1 MSAVRA
7 ACFTLATLVLTSN
20 ALAAGPTPADR
31 EAARALATRGYELFE
46 SKDYAH
52 AIESFEKAESRIHA
66 PPHLLYIARSQAKL
80 GKLLAAKVTY
90 TQILAEKLPDGAPMP
105 FRDAQMSAKSELGEV
120 EVLIP
125 SIELTLAGT
134 GAAGATVRLDEKPFP
149 ASAMGQNY
157 PADPGLHTFVVTV
170 AGSAPIERT
179 VAVKADGVT
188 EHVSIDVDGAPPRG
202 VAPIVVA
209 FTLGG
214 LALGA
219 GGATL
224 GLFFGKTPPSNALR
238 IASIAS
244 FAAGGLGV
252 GVGIVL
258 VASRPSAA
266 TSSKPPAPAGPQIT
280 ATVGP
285 GSIGLVGTF

>member
-7 ACFTLATLVLTSN
+7 ACFCLATLALTSQ
-20 ALAAGPTPADR
+20 ALAAAPTPADR

-46 SKDYAH
+46 SKDYTH

-80 GKLLAAKVTY
+80 GKLLAAKGTY
-90 TQILAEKLPDGAPMP
+90 TRILGEKLPDGAPMP
-105 FRDAQMSAKSELGEV
+105 FRDAQTSARSELGEV
-120 EVLIP
+120 DVLIP
-125 SIELTLAGT
+125 SIELTLTGA
-134 GAAGATVRLDEKPFP
+134 GAAGASIQLDDQPFP
-149 ASAMGQNY
+149 ASAIGQNY

-170 AGSAPIERT
+170 VGGAPIERV
-179 VAVKADGVT
+179 VAVKGDGVT
-188 EHVSIDVDGAPPRG
+188 EHVSIDLDRG
-202 VAPIVVA
+202 PSRSAAPIVVA

-224 GLFFGKTPPSNALR
+224 GLSFGTTTHANGLR

-244 FAAGGLGV
+244 FAAGALGV

-258 VASRPSAA
+258 VASRPGAA
-266 TSSKPPAPAGPQIT
+266 SSSKPAAPAGPQIT

-285 GSIGLVGTF
+285 GSIGIVGAF

>member
-7 ACFTLATLVLTSN
+7 AGFTLAALVLTSP

-66 PPHLLYIARSQAKL
+66 PPHWLYIARSQAKL
-80 GKLLAAKVTY
+80 GKLLAAKETY
-90 TQILAEKLPDGAPMP
+90 QRIVAEKLPDGSPMP
-105 FRDAQMSAKSELGEV
+105 FRDAQNSAKSELGEV
-120 EVLIP
+120 NVLIP
-125 SIELTLAGT
+125 SIELTLGGL
-134 GAAGATVRLDEKPFP
+134 GAASATVRLDDQPFP
-149 ASAMGQNY
+149 ASAIGQNY
-157 PADPGLHTFVVTV
+157 PADPGLHTFVVTFP
-170 AGSAPIERT
+170 GSAPIERT

-188 EHVSIDVDGAPPRG
+188 EHVNIALDDAPSRSK
-202 VAPIVVA
+202 APIIVA

-224 GLFFGKTPPSNALR
+224 GIYSSQTPGSNALR

-252 GVGIVL
+252 GVGVVL
-258 VASRPSAA
+258 LAVRPSSAAA
-266 TSSKPPAPAGPQIT
+266 TKAAAHAGPQIR
-280 ATVGP
+280 ATIGP

>member
-7 ACFTLATLVLTSN
+7 AGFTLAALVLSSP

-46 SKDYAH
+46 GKDYPH

-66 PPHLLYIARSQAKL
+66 PPHWLYIARSQAKL
-80 GKLLAAKVTY
+80 GKLLAAKATY
-90 TQILAEKLPDGAPMP
+90 ERIVAEKLPDGSPLP
-105 FRDAQMSAKSELGEV
+105 FRDAQTSARSELGEV
-120 EVLIP
+120 NVLIP
-125 SIELTLAGT
+125 SIELTLAGV
-134 GAAGATVRLDEKPFP
+134 GAASATVRLDDQPFP
-149 ASAMGQNY
+149 ASAMGQSY
-157 PADPGLHTFVVTV
+157 PADPGLHTFVVTFP
-170 AGSAPIERT
+170 GSAPIERT

-188 EHVSIDVDGAPPRG
+188 EHVNIALDPAPARS

-224 GLFFGKTPPSNALR
+224 GLFYGSTPRSNALR
-238 IASIAS
+238 IASIAG

-252 GVGIVL
+252 GAGIVL
-258 VASRPSAA
+258 LAVRPSSGAA
-266 TSSKPPAPAGPQIT
+266 TKPASPQIN
-280 ATVGP
+280 AMIGP
-285 GSIGLVGTF
+285 GSLGLAGTF